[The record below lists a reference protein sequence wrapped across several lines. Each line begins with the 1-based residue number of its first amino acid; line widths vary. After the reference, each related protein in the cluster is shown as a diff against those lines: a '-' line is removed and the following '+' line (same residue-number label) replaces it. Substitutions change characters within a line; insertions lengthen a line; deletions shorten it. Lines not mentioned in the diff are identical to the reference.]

1 MRAKRT
7 NCGTT
12 LALAVAIVGSLC
24 SAPARADPPPTPRF
38 QVDPF
43 WPKPLPHNWV
53 TGEIGGTCVDSQDHV
68 FVVTRGF
75 QKGGLVSPEGV
86 GGRPEKSTAS
96 PPVIAVDPSNG
107 DVYIADGYGNHRVV
121 VFDKGGTYLRQ
132 MGGVGTGLGQFTA
145 GDGGHPHCVVIGKDG
160 LVYACDRGQDRMN
173 VYRKDG

>member
-12 LALAVAIVGSLC
+12 LALAVATVARQC

-68 FVVTRGF
+68 FGVTRGC
-75 QKGGLVSPEGV
+75 QKGGRVSPEGV
-86 GGRPEKSTAS
+86 RRRPATSTAART
-96 PPVIAVDPSNG
+96 V
-107 DVYIADGYGNHRVV
+107 
-121 VFDKGGTYLRQ
+121 
-132 MGGVGTGLGQFTA
+132 
-145 GDGGHPHCVVIGKDG
+145 
-160 LVYACDRGQDRMN
+160 
-173 VYRKDG
+173 